1 VGDALGA
8 PVAFESLE
16 EIRARFGPAGL
27 REPPFGRLG
36 AVTNETQLAL
46 FTAEGLV
53 LAARDP
59 TLAGRSGSLR
69 SVHRAHL
76 RWLKTQG
83 ECSAHPTFE
92 RTTEGWLLAR
102 ADLHHCRV
110 PRFGCLAALRGPL
123 MGRVEQPLNSS
134 RDCGGLMRAVAVGLA
149 SGVGDPFGAAR
160 EIAALT
166 HGHPT
171 AQLASGFLAL
181 AIREACAGT
190 PLRAACDD
198 ALEELRRQPAHEEC
212 RGALD
217 RALAL
222 AERGGS
228 GPDDL
233 SSLGPGRAA
242 HEVLAVALLCALVA
256 PDFEIALRL
265 AVSSNG
271 KSNTA
276 AALAGSLLGAAGGE
290 DVIPRRW
297 LERLELRD
305 AIERTADELGTLV

>member
-1 VGDALGA
+1 VAGSRIRGSLLG
-8 PVAFESLE
+8 
-16 EIRARFGPAGL
+16 
-27 REPPFGRLG
+27 G
-36 AVTNETQLAL
+36 AVGGALSGVTDETQLAL

-59 TLAGRSGSLR
+59 ALVSRSGSLR

-76 RWLKTQG
+76 RWLKTRG
-83 ECSAHPTFE
+83 EHSAHPTFE

-102 ADLHHCRV
+102 AELQDRRA
-110 PRFGCLAALRGPL
+110 PRSGCLAALRGPR

-149 SGVGDPFGAAR
+149 SGVGDPFGVAR

-171 AQLASGFLAL
+171 AQLAVGFLAL
-181 AIREACAGT
+181 AIREACSGT

-198 ALEELRRQPAHEEC
+198 ALEELERQPAHQEC

-222 AERGGS
+222 ADRGGS
-228 GPDDL
+228 GPGDL
-233 SSLGPGRAA
+233 SSLGSGRAA
-242 HEVLAVALLCALVA
+242 HEALAVALLCALAA
-256 PDFEIALRL
+256 PDFEAALRL
-265 AVSSNG
+265 AVSGDGES
-271 KSNTA
+271 STA
-276 AALAGSLLGAAGGE
+276 AAVAGSLLGAAGGE

>member
-1 VGDALGA
+1 VGDA
-8 PVAFESLE
+8 
-16 EIRARFGPAGL
+16 R
-27 REPPFGRLG
+27 G
-36 AVTNETQLAL
+36 AVTGETQLVL

-53 LAARDP
+53 LAGRDP
-59 TLAGRSGSLR
+59 ALAGRSGCLR

-83 ECSAHPTFE
+83 EHSAHPTFE

-102 ADLHHCRV
+102 AELHVRRAPGSSALV
-110 PRFGCLAALRGPL
+110 ALRGPR

-149 SGVGDPFGAAR
+149 PGVGDPFGLAR

-171 AQLASGFLAL
+171 AQLAAGFLAL
-181 AIREACAGT
+181 AIREACSGT
-190 PLRAACDD
+190 PLRAACDE
-198 ALEELRRQPAHEEC
+198 ALEELCRQPAHEEC

-222 AERGGS
+222 AGRGGS
-228 GPDDL
+228 GPDAL

-242 HEVLAVALLCALVA
+242 HEALAVALLCALVA
-256 PDFEIALRL
+256 PDFETALRL
-265 AVSSNG
+265 AVNGDG
-271 KSNTA
+271 KSGTA
-276 AALAGSLLGAAGGE
+276 AAVAGSLLGAAGGE

-305 AIERTADELGTLV
+305 AIERTAEELGTPG

>member
-1 VGDALGA
+1 LTPVTGSRIRGSLLGGAVGDALSG
-8 PVAFESLE
+8 
-16 EIRARFGPAGL
+16 
-27 REPPFGRLG
+27 
-36 AVTNETQLAL
+36 VTGETQLAL

-59 TLAGRSGSLR
+59 TLTGRSGSLR

-83 ECSAHPTFE
+83 EHSAHPTFE
-92 RTTEGWLLAR
+92 RTSEGWLLAR
-102 ADLHHCRV
+102 AELQDRRA
-110 PRFGCLAALRGPL
+110 PRSGSLAALRGPR

-171 AQLASGFLAL
+171 VQLAAGFLAL
-181 AIREACAGT
+181 AIREACSGT
-190 PLRAACDD
+190 PLRAACDE
-198 ALEELRRQPAHEEC
+198 ALEELGRQPAHQEC

-222 AERGGS
+222 AERGGFC
-228 GPDDL
+228 PDDL
-233 SSLGPGRAA
+233 SSLSSGRAA
-242 HEVLAVALLCALVA
+242 HEALALALLCALAA
-256 PDFEIALRL
+256 PDFETALRL
-265 AVSSNG
+265 AIGGDG
-271 KSNTA
+271 KSSTA
-276 AALAGSLLGAAGGE
+276 AAVAGSLLGAAGGE

-297 LERLELRD
+297 LARLELRD
-305 AIERTADELGTLV
+305 AIERTAEELGTLV